1 MALVGIVGGGVGG
14 IATAVQLKRYGI
26 DSLIFEREA
35 IGGLIR
41 NAYSVENTMFFP
53 DGIKGVRV
61 AEILKEY
68 VKKYELKIL
77 YEEVVRVLKKGD
89 LFRVITGKGGYAFKY
104 IVIGSGTKPKGL
116 DLNTPRLFYHVID
129 VPEGSFE
136 RVLIIGGGDV
146 AFDYALTMSERAN
159 EVIIL
164 TRSEPKALPLLREYV
179 KERKNV
185 SVIRGQV
192 LDVQGQLAKT
202 TAGNFKF
209 DIILVAIGREPNLDF
224 AREILN
230 EENVFLIGDAK
241 NGIYRQ
247 VALSIADGIKTAME
261 IWRRERHGDT

>member
-1 MALVGIVGGGVGG
+1 
-14 IATAVQLKRYGI
+14 
-26 DSLIFEREA
+26 
-35 IGGLIR
+35 
-41 NAYSVENTMFFP
+41 
-53 DGIKGVRV
+53 
-61 AEILKEY
+61 
-68 VKKYELKIL
+68 
-77 YEEVVRVLKKGD
+77 
-89 LFRVITGKGGYAFKY
+89 
-104 IVIGSGTKPKGL
+104 
-116 DLNTPRLFYHVID
+116 
-129 VPEGSFE
+129 
-136 RVLIIGGGDV
+136 
-146 AFDYALTMSERAN
+146 MSERAN

-185 SVIRGQV
+185 SVVRGQV